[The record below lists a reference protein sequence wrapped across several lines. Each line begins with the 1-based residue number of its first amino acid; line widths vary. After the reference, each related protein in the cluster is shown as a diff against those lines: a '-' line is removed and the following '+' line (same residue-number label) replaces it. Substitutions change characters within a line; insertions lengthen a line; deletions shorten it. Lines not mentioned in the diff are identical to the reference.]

1 MKRKIIN
8 DDVIHYLATT
18 YNRTLWPA
26 YVVVNNGTTVG
37 IYVGHHANQEVSLYL
52 MVDHLP
58 TGKPTR
64 EIFTQNLNKAY
75 LEINDDIINTIDNW
89 LNEGGIS
96 AEILTSHL
104 RNVFVRQL
112 MVNSGTPSDTTYYID
127 HFNPDNYK
135 VSLD

>member
-8 DDVIHYLATT
+8 DDVIHYLVTT

-26 YVVVNNGTTVG
+26 YEVVNNSTTVS
-37 IYVGHHANQEVSLYL
+37 IYVGYHANQEASLYL
-52 MVDHLP
+52 MVACP
-58 TGKPTR
+58 TTGKLTR

-112 MVNSGTPSDTTYYID
+112 MVNSGTPSDITYYID
-127 HFNPDNYK
+127 QFNPDNYK